1 MHVNALIIKIN
12 KGRLDGISTQRHKKT
27 NFDELMNMIFDR
39 IEMKKC
45 MIYSN
50 NGGSMC
56 QGDFQLQR
64 CTDVLTSQNPSLLKD
79 ISDVKGW
86 NNPSGYTG
94 ILSQVFF
101 IPRDCEWISHW
112 KEASY
117 SPICLFYPSI
127 SERPENLVSQNI
139 PIIPYTFISSP
150 QSYPGEA
157 HGLVVR
163 FESWG
168 RDYHPNNPHNS
179 MPNTCQ

>member
-1 MHVNALIIKIN
+1 MGLVLKDT
-12 KGRLDGISTQRHKKT
+12 KQT
-27 NFDELMNMIFDR
+27 NFDELMNMILIGLKWRNAWSIATMGVPCARAIFSCR
-39 IEMKKC
+39 GAPM
-45 MIYSN
+45 
-50 NGGSMC
+50 
-56 QGDFQLQR
+56 F
-64 CTDVLTSQNPSLLKD
+64 LTSQNPSLLKD

-127 SERPENLVSQNI
+127 SERPKNLVSQNI
-139 PIIPYTFISSP
+139 PIIPHTFISSP